1 MPTRQLSSIAI
12 VAAFLGLNAATIPS
26 NADAVEGCR
35 VKVNTRDGTL
45 LVSAKSVGPNPRWGF
60 APTTLTERFANEASC
75 VFGSVASKCE
85 LGDPGTAAR
94 ITPPDLCTLYVTDD
108 SATVCGAYIK
118 GCVPGVRDAIQ
129 GPPGPQ
135 GQQGS
140 QGEPGPQGPPG
151 PKGDTGNQGGQGPKG
166 DKGDPGEQG
175 PSGMAAVVK
184 DSMGVAIGVVI
195 GYGGNVYTNG
205 TQVATSLIEPAAAI
219 EVSATAIRGYRAALF
234 FAANNCSGQPLAPTT
249 GALRPG
255 VTVGGF
261 LYVASGPSTTS
272 DAQSYLTDGWS
283 QSECGSVGNGT
294 FIPPNLCCRA
304 DTAGEPLAPTAP
316 PVDLSVLQPPFHV
329 EVQ

>member
-1 MPTRQLSSIAI
+1 MRTNLSRIAI
-12 VAAFLGLNAATIPS
+12 GVALLGATAATIPPGS
-26 NADAVEGCR
+26 HAVEGCR
-35 VKVNTRDGTL
+35 VKVNSRDGVL
-45 LVSAKSVGPNPRWGF
+45 VVSAKNVGTNPRWGF
-60 APTTLTERFANEASC
+60 APTTLTQPFANEATC
-75 VFGSVASKCE
+75 IAGSVASKCE

-94 ITPPDLCTLYVTDD
+94 ITPPDLCTLYITDD

-118 GCVPGVRDAIQ
+118 GCVPGTRTGVQ

-135 GQQGS
+135 GEPGS

-151 PKGDTGNQGGQGPKG
+151 PMGNTGNQGAQGPKG
-166 DKGDPGEQG
+166 DKGDAGEQG

-184 DSMGVAIGVVI
+184 DSTGVAIGVVI
-195 GYGGNVYTNG
+195 GYGGSVFTNG

-219 EVSATAIRGYRAALF
+219 EVSANAMSGYRSAIF
-234 FAANNCSGQPLAPTT
+234 FAASNCSGQPLAPTT

-255 VTVGGF
+255 IIVGGL

-272 DAQSYLTDGWS
+272 DAHSYLTDGWS

-316 PVDLSVLQPPFHV
+316 PVDVSALQPPFHV
-329 EVQ
+329 DVQ